1 MLNIALLG
9 ASGSIGTQTL
19 DVCRKYA
26 DKVKLVA
33 IAVKSS
39 LAFAIAC
46 AHEFD
51 LAYVVIA
58 ESELEKSVAAD
69 AFPEHTRVLFG
80 TEHLSELCELD
91 EVDCVVN
98 ALVGAVGISAGHA
111 ALACGKRLAYANKES
126 IVIGGDLLMP
136 LAAPGQL
143 IPVDS
148 EHSAIFQCLTGE
160 PHEAIYKIWLTCS
173 GGPFFGMSRAE
184 LAHVTAADALAH
196 PTWLMGDKITI
207 DSATLM
213 NKGLEI
219 IEAHHLFDVPID
231 TIEVLVHRQSKIHSM
246 VEFSDGSVKAN
257 LCAADMRMPI
267 QYALSYPDRWEAA
280 CEHLDWHAEAPLEFA
295 RVDTGAFGCLALAQ
309 DAGRAGGTAP
319 CILNAANEVANEAF
333 RAGRCSFLDVE
344 RIVAHTLEH
353 MDALPVESLEQ
364 LASVDAKAR
373 SLAARQLER

>member
-19 DVCRKYA
+19 DVCRKHA

-126 IVIGGDLLMP
+126 IVIGGERGARRVIEPDEGVEAGAAGVDDEA
-136 LAAPGQL
+136 LAGGGGDGVEVEVAGGVAGF
-143 IPVDS
+143 IR
-148 EHSAIFQCLTGE
+148 
-160 PHEAIYKIWLTCS
+160 S
-173 GGPFFGMSRAE
+173 GG
-184 LAHVTAADALAH
+184 
-196 PTWLMGDKITI
+196 I
-207 DSATLM
+207 ATLRR
-213 NKGLEI
+213 
-219 IEAHHLFDVPID
+219 APAA
-231 TIEVLVHRQSKIHSM
+231 
-246 VEFSDGSVKAN
+246 SV
-257 LCAADMRMPI
+257 RPGP
-267 QYALSYPDRWEAA
+267 S
-280 CEHLDWHAEAPLEFA
+280 
-295 RVDTGAFGCLALAQ
+295 
-309 DAGRAGGTAP
+309 
-319 CILNAANEVANEAF
+319 
-333 RAGRCSFLDVE
+333 E
-344 RIVAHTLEH
+344 RIVA
-353 MDALPVESLEQ
+353 ALAGYAV
-364 LASVDAKAR
+364 KG
-373 SLAARQLER
+373 AAA

>member
-19 DVCRKYA
+19 DVCRKHA

-69 AFPEHTRVLFG
+69 AFPEHTRVFFG

>member
-19 DVCRKYA
+19 DVCRKHA

-69 AFPEHTRVLFG
+69 AFTEHTRVLFG

-126 IVIGGDLLMP
+126 IVIGGELLMP

-267 QYALSYPDRWEAA
+267 QYALSYPGRWEAA